1 MTEDEVC
8 QYFGK
13 KWKRHRSRLKKCLL
27 VAIEEHD
34 RENGSG
40 EKMEMEFDET
50 ARLEIRIS
58 KISPFLEQIRKEYIQ
73 MKNSLDY
80 KLQIYSTSS
89 VTILNN

>member
-1 MTEDEVC
+1 MQIHRNLLVPVIPCSGCSDMFHFEMTKDEVC

-40 EKMEMEFDET
+40 EKMEMEFDE
-50 ARLEIRIS
+50 AA
-58 KISPFLEQIRKEYIQ
+58 PPPG
-73 MKNSLDY
+73 
-80 KLQIYSTSS
+80 
-89 VTILNN
+89 